1 MPIRRGSFFLISAS
15 YSLTLDEIFHLIILF
30 KINRE
35 ENTDIED
42 VAGGDMV
49 LDIENTDMEVES
61 GENFTGPGITQISSM
76 TESESVLKA
85 DKVIAYEEQ
94 LLQLA
99 STKINDKCIVKG
111 CSETLKL
118 STKYVASAMYI
129 VWVCT

>member
-1 MPIRRGSFFLISAS
+1 M
-15 YSLTLDEIFHLIILF
+15 F